1 MADYLAPFYLPKFTD
16 KEFLEK
22 KAEYVKENGYSIT
35 IPKFRDIV
43 HLGLHKPMTE
53 REKVLWYSGRRNE
66 ISKARHIELN
76 YQKERSRERYH
87 KYMASPIPNVVS
99 NITSVLTAVD
109 DAQDAIISLAA
120 IGRIACFVLPKII
133 VKWLAWPIGLL
144 WLAATVMGLL
154 IAPSACVLNPIA
166 CKRYMRLKMAMR
178 THSLKARVAGR
189 KKAWIDMTKAERA
202 EFKAA
207 KRGYFDRGKAVAKY
221 QKARLGAGLK
231 GFATSGKFMPS
242 FSEGIQ
248 MLQVTDSVYGV
259 GISIGPIFGCA
270 YDLISGGVRWSM
282 GQKVRFKNAP
292 SDVEVYRKAADKTN
306 NYARWKRPKTKM
318 TRPEFLAWK
327 EKKIAAGTWGI
338 QSKQDD
344 AVLRATRLHQ
354 IGYGIQ
360 RRTNWVEETLLYAN
374 AEIAGQ
380 GMQNVLNHWDPVL
393 EIEGAEH
400 IEIEGYNNPNP
411 LIEEMLREEGVNP
424 EERIGWPCLG
434 KRWATYEELQ
444 TSIAPIAAD
453 NIRYFSE
460 NCPDEH
466 LKAIAE
472 MSATSCGLQAIAAM
486 VGPEWIEIQHHACID
501 IAEMLLDKGYSFPMT
516 VTDKQIGDFA
526 TWTQAHEDNNSRPDL
541 REVLGYARNSLGFEF
556 TTKRGAGSDQ

>member
-1 MADYLAPFYLPKFTD
+1 MADYLAPFQMPKFTD
-16 KEFLEK
+16 AEFLEK
-22 KAEYVKENGYSIT
+22 KAEYVKEHGYSIT
-35 IPKFRDIV
+35 IPKFRDII
-43 HLGLHKPMTE
+43 HTGMHKPMTTQ
-53 REKVLWYSGRRNE
+53 EKVLWYSGRRNE

-76 YQKERSRERYH
+76 YQKERSREMYH

-166 CKRYMRLKMAMR
+166 CKRYMRLKLAMR
-178 THSLKARVAGR
+178 RNSLK
-189 KKAWIDMTKAERA
+189 
-202 EFKAA
+202 
-207 KRGYFDRGKAVAKY
+207 GKARSTGKRIKNVAKY
-221 QKARLGAGLK
+221 QKARMGAGLK
-231 GFATSGKFMPS
+231 GYATSGKFMPS

-259 GISIGPIFGCA
+259 GLSIGPIFGCA
-270 YDLISGGVRWSM
+270 YDLISGGVRWAM
-282 GQKVRFKNAP
+282 GQKVSFKNAP

-318 TRPEFLAWK
+318 TRAEFLSWK
-327 EKKIAAGTWGI
+327 ESKIAAGSWGV

-344 AVLRATRLHQ
+344 MVLQATRLHQ
-354 IGYGIQ
+354 IGYGIK
-360 RRTNWVEETLLYAN
+360 RRTDWQMETLLYAN

-380 GMQNVLNHWDPVL
+380 GIQNVLNHWDPVL

-424 EERIGWPCLG
+424 EERIGWPSLG

-472 MSATSCGLQAIAAM
+472 MSATSCGLQAIASM

-556 TTKRGAGSDQ
+556 VTKA